1 MLLAYKSELKRE
13 RKNEKGRTGYLR
25 TLGQFQKYKIHVMYN
40 RGKKKTENQKKKK
53 KSNYG

>member
-25 TLGQFQKYKIHVMYN
+25 ILGQFQKYKIHVMYN
-40 RGKKKTENQKKKK
+40 RGKKAENQKKK